1 MGWQTGRDDK
11 GTHLRDSRSSS
22 SVARRPYAERAK
34 NHPSRVVFSFL
45 GTSSTHNTT
54 PMPARAH
61 RAGNFKM
68 SSKEVITGAEALIR
82 ALEMENVETMF
93 GLPGGCILPAY
104 DPLLK
109 SSIRHVLVRHEQG
122 AGHMAQGYAHVTG
135 KPGVAMV
142 TSGPAATNMVT
153 PLCDAFMD
161 SIPMV
166 CITGQVSTTAIGT
179 DAFQECDTVGITRSV
194 TKHNELVMRAEDIP
208 MAVRQAFHIATTGR
222 PGPVLIDLPK
232 DVLQNTMTWHWP
244 SDEEVLE
251 SLPGYRPN
259 MKGHPRMIKEAAKLI
274 LASERPVLYIGGGV
288 LKARAAEEVR
298 ELAELLQIP
307 VVTTLMAR
315 GAFPDNHPLCYGMPG
330 MHGNATAITALQ
342 KSDLLIALGS
352 RFDDRVTG
360 KVATF
365 APDAKVIHVDI
376 DPAEQGKVRKPDVP
390 IVGDCKLVTEEII
403 KSIKELQAEGVVHTD
418 ITPWRSRVNGW
429 AEQFPLTYEQS
440 EPGGRLKPQ
449 FCLEKL
455 RDAAPEDTIV
465 VSGVGQHQMW
475 TSLFWK
481 FNKPYTWVNS
491 GGLGTMGFSVPA
503 AIGAKA
509 ARPEATVWAIDGDG
523 CFQMTAQELVTATT
537 EGIHVKIAIL
547 NNTYLGMVR
556 QWQEMFYG
564 ERYSEVDLSG
574 CPDFVKW
581 AEAMGC
587 VGIRVESPEEID
599 AAIEKANSI
608 NDRSVVVEFRV
619 EEFEKVFPMVPA
631 GASNDDVLLHP
642 TQESRREFLK

>member
-1 MGWQTGRDDK
+1 
-11 GTHLRDSRSSS
+11 
-22 SVARRPYAERAK
+22 
-34 NHPSRVVFSFL
+34 
-45 GTSSTHNTT
+45 
-54 PMPARAH
+54 
-61 RAGNFKM
+61 M
-68 SSKEVITGAEALIR
+68 SNKETLTGAEALIR
-82 ALEMENVETMF
+82 SLEMENVEIMF

-109 SSIRHVLVRHEQG
+109 SSIRHILVRHEQG

-135 KPGVAMV
+135 RPGVAMV

-161 SIPMV
+161 SIPMI
-166 CITGQVSTTAIGT
+166 CITGQVPTTAIGT

-194 TKHNELVMRAEDIP
+194 TKHNELIMHPDDIP

-222 PGPVLIDLPK
+222 PGPVLLDVPK
-232 DVLQNTMTWHWP
+232 DVLQNTMTWTWP
-244 SDEEVLE
+244 TDEEVIA
-251 SLPGYRPN
+251 SLPGYRPTT
-259 MKGHPRMIKEAAKLI
+259 KGHPKMIKEAAKLI
-274 LASERPVLYIGGGV
+274 LASEKPLLYIGGGV
-288 LKARAAEEVR
+288 LKARAADVVR

-315 GAFPDNHPLCYGMPG
+315 GAFPDSHPLCLGMPG
-330 MHGNATAITALQ
+330 MHGNATAITAMQ
-342 KSDLLIALGS
+342 KSDLLINFGA

-360 KVATF
+360 KVSTF

-390 IVGDCKLVTEEII
+390 IVGDCRIVVEEIL
-403 KSIKELQAEGVVHTD
+403 KSVQELLAEGSTQVNID
-418 ITPWRSRVNGW
+418 PWRSKVSGW
-429 AEQFPLTYEQS
+429 REKFPVAYDQS

-455 RDAAPEDTIV
+455 RDAAPEGTIV

-481 FNKPYTWVNS
+481 FNEPYTWVNS

-509 ARPEATVWAIDGDG
+509 ARPDRTVWAIDGDG
-523 CFQMTAQELVTATT
+523 CFQMTAQELVTAST
-537 EGIHVKIAIL
+537 EGIHIKVAIL

-564 ERYSEVDLSG
+564 ERYSEVNLAG

-587 VGIRVESPEEID
+587 VGIRVDSVEEID
-599 AAIEKANSI
+599 GAIELANSI
-608 NDRSVVVEFRV
+608 NDRSVVIDFRV

-631 GASNDDVLLHP
+631 GQSNDDVLLHP
-642 TQESRREFLK
+642 SQESDRGLLR